1 VHKLNHTFLP
11 AQSDEMTFRSHHFRR
26 EPNPKTVQTAFIA
39 LALSL
44 LLFASSSAKAAFAQS
59 TSTVTGAQSDQ
70 AQSHESDDLVGIN
83 QTVEE
88 FFNIISAAP
97 GTKLDRERL
106 GSLFVPGGRIATAR
120 PPKGNTPAQVYIMT
134 PDEYAD
140 GSDRFTAKYGFF
152 DHILHNRVEKF
163 GLMAHVY
170 SAYESRNNPGDATP
184 MARGIKSID
193 LLHSDGKWL
202 LVQVFWDSER
212 PGSPI
217 PQEYLR

>member
-1 VHKLNHTFLP
+1 
-11 AQSDEMTFRSHHFRR
+11 MFRSHHFRR
-26 EPNPKTVQTAFIA
+26 ESNLRTIQPAFIG
-39 LALSL
+39 LALGIL
-44 LLFASSSAKAAFAQS
+44 LLASSGSKAAFAQAR
-59 TSTVTGAQSDQ
+59 STVTGTQSDQ
-70 AQSHESDDLVGIN
+70 AQSHESDDLAGIN
-83 QTVEE
+83 QTVQE
-88 FFNIISAAP
+88 FFAAISAAP
-97 GTKLDRERL
+97 DTKLDRERL
-106 GSLFVPGGRIATAR
+106 RSLFVPGGRIATAR
-120 PPKGNTPAQVYIMT
+120 PPKANTPAQIYIMT

-152 DHILHNRVEKF
+152 DHVLHNHVEKF

-170 SAYESRNNPGDATP
+170 SAYESRNSPGDATP

-212 PGSPI
+212 PGNPI